1 MIREVKFESQ
11 DRRIKQILA
20 CLNKHGIASIEEANQ
35 ICFPRYEV
43 FGLSS
48 QMQRAAVSIPSNIAE
63 GYGRASNPDLIH
75 FLHIALGSS
84 NELDTQILIARNEEY
99 ITEEEFHQLEDL
111 NDNVMRMLQS
121 LIYTRKKYEMQT
133 GQTSK
138 P

>member
-1 MIREVKFESQ
+1 MGPHKNLQVWQYSMALVSLVYKMTRK
-11 DRRIKQILA
+11 
-20 CLNKHGIASIEEANQ
+20 
-35 ICFPRYEV
+35 FPRYEV

-63 GYGRASNPDLIH
+63 GYGRDSNPDLIH